1 MELFLGFGALA
12 IAGYAFL
19 LRKTIGEQK
28 KMIGM
33 LETQLARQELLIS
46 DYQSKVKRNEELLA
60 DYINNMHGKVE
71 VPDVTGEELAD
82 ATNDLL
88 TGDLFDIERVARLSN
103 D

>member
-1 MELFLGFGALA
+1 MEWYVGLGAVVLV
-12 IAGYAFL
+12 GYAFM
-19 LRKTIGEQK
+19 LRRTIGEQK

-33 LETQLARQELLIS
+33 LEAQTVKLEFMITE
-46 DYQSKVKRNEELLA
+46 YQSKVKRNEELLA
-60 DYINNMHGKVE
+60 DYINNMHGRVE

>member
-1 MELFLGFGALA
+1 MELYLGIGAVV
-12 IAGYAFL
+12 IAGYAFM
-19 LRKTIGEQK
+19 LRKTIGEQR
-28 KMIGM
+28 KMLGM
-33 LETQLARQELLIS
+33 LEAQATKLEFMIAE
-46 DYQSKVKRNEELLA
+46 YKTKVARNEELLA
-60 DYINNMHGKVE
+60 NYINNMHGKVE

>member
-1 MELFLGFGALA
+1 MELYLGIGAVVL
-12 IAGYAFL
+12 AGYAFM

-33 LETQLARQELLIS
+33 LEAQTVKLEFMITE
-46 DYQSKVKRNEELLA
+46 YQSKVKRNEELLA

-71 VPDVTGEELAD
+71 VPRVEGKELAD

>member
-1 MELFLGFGALA
+1 MELYLGIGAVVL
-12 IAGYAFL
+12 AGYAFM
-19 LRKTIGEQK
+19 LRRTIGEQK

-33 LETQLARQELLIS
+33 LEAQTVKLEFMITE
-46 DYQSKVKRNEELLA
+46 YQSKVKRNEELLA

-71 VPDVTGEELAD
+71 VPRVEGKELAD

>member
-1 MELFLGFGALA
+1 MELYLGIGAVVL
-12 IAGYAFL
+12 AGYAFM

-28 KMIGM
+28 KMIGI
-33 LETQLARQELLIS
+33 LEAQTVKLEFMITE
-46 DYQSKVKRNEELLA
+46 YQSKVKRNEELLA

-71 VPDVTGEELAD
+71 VPRVEGKELAD

>member
-1 MELFLGFGALA
+1 MELYLGIGAVV
-12 IAGYAFL
+12 IAGYAFM
-19 LRKTIGEQK
+19 LRRTIGEQR

-33 LETQLARQELLIS
+33 LEAQATKLEFMIT

-71 VPDVTGEELAD
+71 VPRVEGKELAD

>member
-1 MELFLGFGALA
+1 MELYLGIGAVVL
-12 IAGYAFL
+12 AGYAFM
-19 LRKTIGEQK
+19 LRRTIGEQK

-33 LETQLARQELLIS
+33 LEAQIVKLEFMIT

-71 VPDVTGEELAD
+71 VPRVEGKELAD

>member
-1 MELFLGFGALA
+1 MELYLGIGAVV
-12 IAGYAFL
+12 IAGYAFM
-19 LRKTIGEQK
+19 LRRTIGEQR

-33 LETQLARQELLIS
+33 LEAQVTKLEFAIAE
-46 DYQSKVKRNEELLA
+46 YKSKVKRNEELLA
-60 DYINNMHGKVE
+60 DYINNMHGRVE
-71 VPDVTGEELAD
+71 VPEGEGKELAD